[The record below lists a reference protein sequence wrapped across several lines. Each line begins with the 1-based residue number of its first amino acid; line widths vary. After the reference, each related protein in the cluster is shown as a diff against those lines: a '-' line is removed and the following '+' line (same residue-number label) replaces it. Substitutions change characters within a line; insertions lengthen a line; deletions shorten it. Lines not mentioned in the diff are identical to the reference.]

1 MYRSG
6 VPCMAYDMNHPE
18 AQWRFRSLAEAE
30 DYFGLAR
37 CSLSSRIK
45 SGRPIR
51 YNSLSIKFKYV

>member
-1 MYRSG
+1 
-6 VPCMAYDMNHPE
+6 MAYDMNHPE